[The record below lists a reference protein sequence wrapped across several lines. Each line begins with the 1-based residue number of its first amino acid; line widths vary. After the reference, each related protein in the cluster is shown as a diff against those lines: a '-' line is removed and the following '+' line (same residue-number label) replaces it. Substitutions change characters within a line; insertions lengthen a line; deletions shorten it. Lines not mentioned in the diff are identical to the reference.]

1 MRTVF
6 KVFGLSTFVTL
17 WLTGSFSLLLLP
29 STTREYCTSYR
40 YCKIEIQSVVSTER
54 KSLSQN
60 RKVEK
65 SLS

>member
-29 STTREYCTSYR
+29 APQESIVPHIAIARSKFKVWFLLSVNHFH
-40 YCKIEIQSVVSTER
+40 KIV
-54 KSLSQN
+54 KLKN
-60 RKVEK
+60 H
-65 SLS
+65 